1 MRRRVW
7 AGLAALA
14 LVLAM
19 GGTAATATPTDP
31 CESSYT
37 GTMNSTAKLKA
48 YMDCRLD
55 RLDKGLTPGP
65 TVTVTITATPSPS
78 VTATPSPPA
87 SATPTATASQTPT
100 ASPTATTTGLA
111 LAKEPNQPAG
121 DYYAQFPKAAAAGWG
136 KDFIPV
142 SVFLGKP
149 EHAAQLKAVGIN
161 TYMGAEHDGSQISV
175 ITGQGMSVMAQD
187 EWAATE
193 IGTDTRVV
201 AWQLS
206 DECDMGYSGCGDSE
220 AAQLAKQTEYA
231 NAARSRN
238 DGRFLS
244 ANFGNGVLRTWWSPN
259 TMPQHVA
266 LLDSTSVDKYAYT
279 SPHVQG
285 LLPNSPDWPTGVNAK
300 RAAAYGWQQDQ
311 MERFQGGGSTSKPN
325 WVFIETARPYLTEA
339 GATII
344 TPDQIEGGVWSA
356 IIHGARGIAYFQ
368 HHNAT
373 GDETSSNGGCS
384 NYSLVDAGC
393 TANKARVKAVNAKV
407 QILAPVINSDSYV
420 HNYGAAGIDTMTKQ
434 SDGYLYVFAG
444 VGLKGTA
451 GSKTFALP
459 AGVAGTVEV
468 VGEDR
473 TLNASDGSFSDTFAA
488 EFTHHI
494 YRIKI

>member
-1 MRRRVW
+1 MPRRTW
-7 AGLAALA
+7 AILAALA
-14 LVLAM
+14 VVLALVPAVAS
-19 GGTAATATPTDP
+19 AAPGDP

-48 YMDCRLD
+48 YMDCRFD

-65 TVTVTITATPSPS
+65 TVTATVTATATPTVTTTTTASPS
-78 VTATPSPPA
+78 PSPTA
-87 SATPTATASQTPT
+87 SASQTPT
-100 ASPTATTTGLA
+100 ASPTATAPGLA

-136 KDFIPV
+136 KDFIPI

-149 EHAAQLKAVGIN
+149 EHAAALKALGIN
-161 TYMGAEHDGSQISV
+161 TYTGAEHDGSQISV

-187 EWAATE
+187 EWTAAE

-201 AWQLS
+201 SWHLS

-231 NAARSRN
+231 NAAKARN
-238 DGRFLS
+238 DGRFLA

-285 LLPNSPDWPTGVNAK
+285 LLPNSPDWPAGADPK
-300 RAAAYGWQQDQ
+300 RAASYGWLQDQ
-311 MERFQGGGSTSKPN
+311 MERFQGSTPIPN

-344 TPDQIEGGVWSA
+344 TPDQIEGAVWAS

-368 HHNAT
+368 HHNAV
-373 GDETSSNGGCS
+373 GGETVANGGCS

-393 TANKARVKAVNAKV
+393 EANKARVAAVNAQV
-407 QILAPVINSDSYV
+407 QSLAPVINSDSYV

-444 VGLKGTA
+444 VGQTGTP
-451 GSKTFALP
+451 GTKVFTLP

-473 TLNASDGSFSDTFAA
+473 TLSVDGGEFADSFAA